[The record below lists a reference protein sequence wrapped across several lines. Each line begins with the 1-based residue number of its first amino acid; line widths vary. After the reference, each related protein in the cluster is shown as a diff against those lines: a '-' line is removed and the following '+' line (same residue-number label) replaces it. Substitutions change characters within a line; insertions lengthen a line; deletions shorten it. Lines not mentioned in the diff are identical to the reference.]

1 MMKEICDICGK
12 DRVEDFDE
20 SIEGKIR
27 VSKMNKSKDLCTVF
41 MTVETKDIYLCPS
54 CTKKMFRYI
63 DEMKGKKRTWFGS
76 KKEH

>member
-1 MMKEICDICGK
+1 
-12 DRVEDFDE
+12 
-20 SIEGKIR
+20 
-27 VSKMNKSKDLCTVF
+27 MNKSKDLCTVF